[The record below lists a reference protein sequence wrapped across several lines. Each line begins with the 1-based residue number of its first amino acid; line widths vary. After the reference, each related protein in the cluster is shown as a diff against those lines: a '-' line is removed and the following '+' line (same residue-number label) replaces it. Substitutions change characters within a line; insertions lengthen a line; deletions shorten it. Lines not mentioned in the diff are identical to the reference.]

1 MFQTDILFGIPIYK
15 TKIDPS
21 LYDKENIVSTIKK
34 NYNIGPRNR
43 HSIEYTN
50 MHMSYDD
57 NKNNKFEKMDY
68 TKLKKVYDNVFNN
81 FIKDLKLDY
90 KGTIKCNYD
99 ILNYTASNK
108 NDYMGEHNHIADDD
122 FACVHYLQIDKS
134 HVGTTF
140 KNTHSFSHYFEY
152 LLPNI
157 YKLSNK
163 KEKINSYIY
172 PRYTLGVEEDDLII
186 FPSIT
191 NHLIKKLDTISDKL
205 RITIATNLK
214 LEI

>member
-21 LYDKENIVSTIKK
+21 LYDKEKILSTIEK

-122 FACVHYLQIDKS
+122 FACVHYLQMDKNQ
-134 HVGTTF
+134 VGTTF
-140 KNTHSFSHYFEY
+140 TNTHVFS
-152 LLPNI
+152 
-157 YKLSNK
+157 K
-163 KEKINSYIY
+163 
-172 PRYTLGVEEDDLII
+172 
-186 FPSIT
+186 
-191 NHLIKKLDTISDKL
+191 
-205 RITIATNLK
+205 
-214 LEI
+214 